1 MNLKSIWI
9 NTQSLLY
16 ASLTIVGTIIL
27 VIAGIALLPVTILL
41 VAIFI
46 LFVVYKVVISD
57 DEPIN

>member
-1 MNLKSIWI
+1 MKLKSIWI

-41 VAIFI
+41 IAIFI

-57 DEPIN
+57 EDIS

>member
-1 MNLKSIWI
+1 MKLKSIWI

-57 DEPIN
+57 EDIS

>member
-41 VAIFI
+41 IAIFI

-57 DEPIN
+57 DGPIN

>member
-1 MNLKSIWI
+1 MNLKSVWVNI
-9 NTQSLLY
+9 QSLLF

-41 VAIFI
+41 IAIFI

-57 DEPIN
+57 EDIS

>member
-41 VAIFI
+41 IAIFI

-57 DEPIN
+57 EDIS

>member
-41 VAIFI
+41 IAIFI

-57 DEPIN
+57 EDIN

>member
-57 DEPIN
+57 EDIS

>member
-41 VAIFI
+41 IAIFI
-46 LFVVYKVVISD
+46 LFVVYKVIISD
-57 DEPIN
+57 DETTN

>member
-27 VIAGIALLPVTILL
+27 VIAGIALLPITILL
-41 VAIFI
+41 IAIFI

-57 DEPIN
+57 EDIS

>member
-1 MNLKSIWI
+1 MNLKSIWV

-57 DEPIN
+57 EDIS

>member
-9 NTQSLLY
+9 NTQSILY

-27 VIAGIALLPVTILL
+27 LIAGIAILPVTILL
-41 VAIFI
+41 IAIFI

-57 DEPIN
+57 EDIS

>member
-1 MNLKSIWI
+1 MKLKSIWI

-27 VIAGIALLPVTILL
+27 VITGIALLPVTILL
-41 VAIFI
+41 IAIFI

-57 DEPIN
+57 EDIS

>member
-1 MNLKSIWI
+1 MNLKSIWV

-41 VAIFI
+41 IAIFI

-57 DEPIN
+57 EDIS

>member
-1 MNLKSIWI
+1 MNLKSIWV
-9 NTQSLLY
+9 NTQSLLF

-41 VAIFI
+41 IAIFI

-57 DEPIN
+57 EDIS

>member
-27 VIAGIALLPVTILL
+27 VIAGLALLPVTILL

-57 DEPIN
+57 EDIS

>member
-41 VAIFI
+41 IAIFI

-57 DEPIN
+57 EDTS

>member
-16 ASLTIVGTIIL
+16 ASLTIIGTIIL

-57 DEPIN
+57 EDIS

>member
-1 MNLKSIWI
+1 MNLKSIWV

-27 VIAGIALLPVTILL
+27 VIAGLALLPVTILL

-57 DEPIN
+57 EDIS

>member
-1 MNLKSIWI
+1 MNLKSIWV

-27 VIAGIALLPVTILL
+27 VITGIALLPVTILL
-41 VAIFI
+41 IAIFI

-57 DEPIN
+57 EDIS